1 MNRLALVA
9 LSLLFAFPL
18 SAVLY
23 AQELDAEALK
33 RAEAEPLVSMPEP
46 PLGYVVTK
54 HPIVADGKVLG
65 FQVQVV
71 KEGTVSKVLIKV
83 ETRDLSQRGPRLAS
97 CKAYVNGFAAGLKDA
112 GFQIASFKAP
122 DVEKSTFKKPIVVD
136 LTCTND
142 QGTTL
147 LVRKRIFFTTKGY
160 DVTVVA
166 TDEDE
171 FKSLTQWA
179 AQIEPARSRK
189 RR

>member
-23 AQELDAEALK
+23 AQELDAKALE
-33 RAEAEPLVSMPEP
+33 RAEAEPLLSMPEP

-54 HPIVADGKVLG
+54 HPVVADGKVLG
-65 FQVQVV
+65 FQVQAV
-71 KEGTVSKVLIKV
+71 KEGTVSKVLIKI
-83 ETRDLSQRGPRLAS
+83 ETRDLSQRGPRLAA
-97 CKAYVNGFAAGLKDA
+97 CKGYVNGFASGLKEA
-112 GFQIASFKAP
+112 GFQITSFKAP

-179 AQIEPARSRK
+179 ARIEPAQSRK